1 MHHRLKSILAKFI
14 GQPVRVPAKVLAR
27 FAESISCAPYL
38 VSCFERPTI
47 LYLSPRFESI
57 TGYRCKQFLNEGLQF
72 WFSVIHPADV
82 QGVSDRISKAHY
94 ELATNNSPPNEPLEL
109 EYRIR
114 RADGTVIWIRELK
127 LIISFRDTKK
137 DHILGCFCEIS
148 AEKNAEATAV
158 RQLLDK
164 EKDIHGLLEVAASYQ
179 SRNDAANTTIRIS
192 KREKQVLQLV
202 AAGSSSKQI
211 AAQLSISENTVETH
225 RRRLLQKFKVN
236 NSTALIQ
243 EAHRLAMLP
252 HHGFP

>member
-1 MHHRLKSILAKFI
+1 MKLILAKFI
-14 GQPVRVPAKVLAR
+14 DEPVRVPAKVLAR
-27 FAESISCAPYL
+27 FAESATCAPYL

-57 TGYRCKQFLNEGLQF
+57 TGYPCERFLNEGLPF

-82 QGVSDRISKAHY
+82 QGVSDRIAKAHY
-94 ELATNNSPPNEPLEL
+94 ELATNQTPPREPLAL

-114 RADGTVIWIRELK
+114 CEDGTIVWIRELK
-127 LIISFRDTKK
+127 LILSFRDRKK
-137 DHILGCFCEIS
+137 DHILGALCDITAEKS
-148 AEKNAEATAV
+148 AEAAAV
-158 RQLLDK
+158 RELLGK
-164 EKDIHGLLEVAASYQ
+164 EKEIHGLLEVAADYQ
-179 SRNDAANTTIRIS
+179 SHNDPANTAIRIS

-211 AAQLSISENTVETH
+211 AAELSISENTVETH
-225 RRRLLQKFKVN
+225 RRRLLEKFKVN

-243 EAHRLAMLP
+243 EAHRLAILP